1 MDISIVVPVF
11 KGEKTLEKLFEGIH
25 QKLKSFSTYE
35 VLFVHDH
42 GSQKS
47 WDILKTLKKRYPD
60 MIRIFK
66 LKKNY
71 GQHNATLFGISE
83 AQGDLIITMDE
94 DLQHDPGYLVNLI
107 EKQNEGNLDVV
118 YGRFLDPKHSL
129 FRNLA
134 SKILRKLLKFLIPG
148 LGYYSSFRIIKKDV
162 AKKIVS
168 LKNSYTF
175 IDAGLQ
181 KITPEIGFMNIDH
194 RENTTRKSTYTIIRL
209 ASHAFQIILAYT
221 RITTWLFVISLVVLF
236 FGGISILS
244 DLTGHGTQILIITT
258 GLILLLASISGAFFH
273 KYHITSNLLPVIAL
287 EKD

>member
-1 MDISIVVPVF
+1 MDISVVIPVF
-11 KGEKTLEKLFEGIH
+11 KGEKTLEKLFDGIY
-25 QKLKSFSTYE
+25 QKLQSFRSFE

-42 GSQKS
+42 GSEKS
-47 WDILKTLKKRYPD
+47 WDILKILKKRYPD

-94 DLQHDPGYLVNLI
+94 DLQHDPRYLVYLI
-107 EKQNEGNLDVV
+107 EKQKEANLDVV

-129 FRNLA
+129 FRNIA
-134 SKILRKLLKFLIPG
+134 SKILQKLLKFLIPG

-162 AKKIVS
+162 AKKIIC
-168 LKNSYTF
+168 LRNSYTF
-175 IDAGLQ
+175 IDASLL
-181 KITPEIGFMNIDH
+181 KIAHGIGFLEIDH
-194 RENTTRKSTYTIIRL
+194 RENTTRKSTYTIIKL

-221 RITTWLFVISLVVLF
+221 GITKWIFI
-236 FGGISILS
+236 ISIVLLFWGGVCELS
-244 DLTGHGTQILIITT
+244 KMTGHEMQILIIT
-258 GLILLLASISGAFFH
+258 GLTLMLVGIIGVLIHRWEIA
-273 KYHITSNLLPVIAL
+273 SNLLPVEAI